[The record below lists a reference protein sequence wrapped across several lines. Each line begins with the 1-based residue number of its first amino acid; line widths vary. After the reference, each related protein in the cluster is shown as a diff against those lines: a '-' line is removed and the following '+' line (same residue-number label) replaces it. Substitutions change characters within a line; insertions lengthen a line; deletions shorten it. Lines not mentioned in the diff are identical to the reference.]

1 MQAPHAS
8 QVPAAPAAR
17 SRPAQLS
24 SHTARRRHPGPRT
37 RAGKEGQGGTW
48 LRGPRAGRH
57 RASRTGTF
65 PAERYARIARRRGK
79 AKAQAA
85 ARSSLVIA
93 WHLLADPAARYT
105 DLGYGYYTAHN
116 SGTHSQAVRAGYTDL
131 GYGCYTARLDKD
143 RRFCDH
149 IRRIQVPGFTVTLT
163 RTACMVLPRPQQRLP
178 LPGQPGPGEILA

>member
-105 DLGYGYYTAHN
+105 DLGYG
-116 SGTHSQAVRAGYTDL
+116 
-131 GYGCYTARLDKD
+131 CYTARLDKD